1 MTTYTNSLKL
11 GKPAVGATG
20 WGSLLNAQLIDM
32 VEEAVAGFAT
42 VEFTGAGGA
51 TSVSLTQSNG
61 TTNASRCA
69 ALRLI
74 RTGGPDP
81 QHLVLLNMTKV
92 YIITNDTGVTITACV
107 ASTGNASTGIAIPTG
122 TTTTIYTDGT
132 TTVKSGTSFLASLQ
146 FASLRGTGS
155 TTVTTI
161 LDEDSFNSDSATA
174 LATQQSIKAYVDNHI
189 ADSHEF
195 QLLPASPDSSGLK
208 QTISNG
214 SAATTAYTFKV
225 QHSAQSNANI
235 STQLSLSLRH
245 ELFTAGT
252 TTEPNI
258 AQATVRIFRQAPS
271 IVLRKT
277 YDFGTIAATGTKVGS
292 DTTNKKKLQVT
303 GDVTRFLDSSSYIA
317 TNAGGANKAR
327 VFAYNFDSDAS
338 RTNIYYVS
346 ADTNTTDSVFTTSAE
361 CHANPHGWA
370 GDNGVVEMFPFQDG
384 TANGAFDLR
393 EVVLAGTNV
402 SAGIKTISLP
412 SFHVVRGYKTF
423 NNDENFTIKIEPG
436 LGSNNGDISVYTL
449 GVLQSTYMAD
459 DD

>member
-74 RTGGPDP
+74 KTGGPDP

-107 ASTGNASTGIAIPTG
+107 ASTGNASTGIAIPAG

-161 LDEDSFNSDSATA
+161 LDEDSLTSDSATA
-174 LATQQSIKAYVDNHI
+174 LATQQSIKAYIDNHNV
-189 ADSHEF
+189 ASFEF
-195 QLLPASPDSSGLK
+195 QMLPVSPDSSGLK
-208 QTISNG
+208 QSIANG
-214 SAATTAYTFKV
+214 ATATAFQFDVVHRNLNSVNST
-225 QHSAQSNANI
+225 
-235 STQLSLSLRH
+235 STQLDLSLRYDM
-245 ELFTAGT
+245 FTAGT
-252 TTEPNI
+252 AASINR
-258 AQATVRIFRQAPS
+258 AVANMRIFRKALSPG
-271 IVLRKT
+271 VRKT
-277 YDFGTIAATGTKVGS
+277 FDFGTIATTGTKIGS
-292 DTTNKKKLQVT
+292 VTTDKKKLQVT
-303 GDVTRFLDSSSYIA
+303 GDVTEFLDSSSYIA
-317 TNAGGANKAR
+317 TDSSGSNKAR
-327 VFAYNFDSDAS
+327 VFSYNYDQSS
-338 RTNIYYVS
+338 NRTNIYYVS
-346 ADTNTTDSVFTTSAE
+346 ADTSTTDSVFTTSAG

-370 GDNGVVEMFPFQDG
+370 ALNDEVEMFPLQSG
-384 TANGAFDLR
+384 TSHGAFKLD
-393 EVVLAGTNV
+393 EIILAGTDA
-402 SAGIKTISLP
+402 STGIKTIKFPAIHL
-412 SFHVVRGYKTF
+412 VRGYRYSSA
-423 NNDENFTIKIEPG
+423 EELIIKFEGGPDATDGGI
-436 LGSNNGDISVYTL
+436 NVYTL
-449 GVLQSTYMAD
+449 GVLQTLIPGVH
-459 DD
+459 